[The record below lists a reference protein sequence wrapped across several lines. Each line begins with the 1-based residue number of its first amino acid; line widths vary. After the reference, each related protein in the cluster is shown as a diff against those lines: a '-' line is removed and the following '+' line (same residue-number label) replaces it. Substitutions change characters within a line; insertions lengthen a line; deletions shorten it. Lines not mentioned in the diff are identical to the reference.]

1 MRKIPILTL
10 VCCLLWFA
18 GYGQDRYYY
27 AFNKKVYL
35 KASTTKMLVRFKTP
49 KEGFQIDQMTQ
60 RTKLKYEAKSLDFT
74 HKTYM
79 VNLKDQAAMQSFQ
92 SSLGEE
98 PASIQPVYL
107 SQDGLEVGVTNE
119 IMVRFKDGVDPIKM
133 IGLHKALGVKVKK
146 IAVNYVLLEVPAKA
160 DVFSMANYYQESG
173 LAVYS
178 HPNFIMKLQKTAYI
192 PNDSYFNKQFYLH
205 NTGQTINDGRSG
217 TADADVDAPEAW
229 DITKGNSNI
238 VVAVIDE
245 GVTSNHPDLPNSRQ
259 VRLNGSNF
267 ASSVD
272 GTSANDPSPTGN
284 GNHGNACA
292 GIIGATQD
300 NNQGVTGVAP
310 NVKIMPIRIPF
321 GGGGS
326 NLLVDAVNFAWQNGA
341 DIISNSWGYGT
352 TNPNFVPA
360 LVQAFQDATTQ
371 GRNGKGSV
379 VLIAAGNTA
388 NQDGGNSGTV
398 NFPANINVSGV
409 ITVGS
414 SDRFDKQSDYSPTS
428 NPSSSNNQIVDL
440 VAPSHRDY
448 SEGGGGHRGFEVW
461 TIDIPGTPGYNSAQ
475 NNETLPS
482 SGTNNLAYTGRMGGT
497 SAATPLA
504 AGIAALVLSIDAD
517 LTQQEVFNILTQS
530 ADDVGGYNYVNGV
543 SNEMG
548 HGRVNAF
555 KAVQQAQGSG
565 NNCGTPGNV
574 ASANVTQN
582 AATVSWNA
590 VSGATQY
597 TVRYRVSGTSSWTT
611 ANAGT
616 QTSYSISGLSSNTTY
631 EVQVSATCASGTSPY
646 SASINFTTGGV
657 VQPTYCSSQGTNV
670 SYEYINSVAIGSI
683 NNTSQSDNGYGDY
696 TSLSTNLTAGGSASI
711 TITPGFPRGSSYNE
725 SYKVWIDFNRDGD
738 FADAGEEVFSQSSSS
753 AVSGSISIPAGAVS
767 GTTRMRVSMRYN
779 SAPASCGNFT
789 YGEVEDYS
797 VNITGGSG
805 ISSANTQTGPVTES
819 QTNPQIVE
827 ASFDLNTY
835 PNPTTKE
842 VNVNLQMSEET
853 EVSIAIINLKGQQVM
868 SKNTKIARAGLTER
882 LEVGHLKKGIYLM
895 TIRAKNGYQKTHK
908 IVIK

>member
-1 MRKIPILTL
+1 
-10 VCCLLWFA
+10 
-18 GYGQDRYYY
+18 
-27 AFNKKVYL
+27 
-35 KASTTKMLVRFKTP
+35 
-49 KEGFQIDQMTQ
+49 MTQ
-60 RTKLKYEAKSLDFT
+60 RTNLKYQAKALNYNHT
-74 HKTYM
+74 TYM
-79 VNLKDQAAMQSFQ
+79 VDLKDQAAMQSFQ
-92 SSLGEE
+92 NSLGNEA
-98 PASIQPVYL
+98 ASVQPVYL
-107 SQDGLEVGVTNE
+107 NQDGEEMGVTNE
-119 IMVRFKDGVDPIKM
+119 IMVHFKPGADPIKIM
-133 IGLHKALGVKVKK
+133 KIHNAMGIKVKK
-146 IAVNYVLLEVPAKA
+146 VAINYVLLEVPDKA
-160 DVFSMANYYQESG
+160 DVFSMANLYQESG

-178 HPNFIMKLQKTAYI
+178 HPNFILKLHKTAYI
-192 PNDSYFNKQFYLH
+192 PNDAYFNKQFYLH
-205 NTGQTINDGRSG
+205 NTGQTINDGNSG

-272 GTSANDPSPTGN
+272 GTNANDPSPTS

-300 NNQGVTGVAP
+300 NNQGVTGIAP
-310 NVKIMPIRIPF
+310 NVKIMPIRLSF
-321 GGGGS
+321 SGGGS
-326 NLLVDAVNFAWQNGA
+326 NLIVDAINFAWQNGA
-341 DIISNSWGYGT
+341 DIISNSWGYGSS
-352 TNPNFVPA
+352 NPNFIPA
-360 LVQAFQDATTQ
+360 MVQAFQDATTQ
-371 GRNGKGSV
+371 GRGGKGSV

-388 NQDGGNSGTV
+388 NQNGGNSGFV
-398 NFPANINVSGV
+398 GFPANINVSGV
-409 ITVGS
+409 ITVGA

-428 NPSSSNNQIVDL
+428 NSSSSNNQIIDL

-448 SEGGGGHRGFEVW
+448 SEGLEIW
-461 TIDIPGTPGYNSAQ
+461 TIDIPGTSGYNSGA
-475 NNETLPS
+475 LPS
-482 SGTNNLAYTGRMGGT
+482 SGTNYLSYTGRMGGT

-543 SNEMG
+543 SNQMG

-565 NNCGTPGNV
+565 NSCGTPASV
-574 ASANVTQN
+574 ASTGVTQN
-582 AATVSWNA
+582 AAIVSWNA

-597 TVRYRVSGTSSWTT
+597 TLRYRVAGTSSWTT
-611 ANAGT
+611 VNNGT
-616 QTSYSISGLSSNTTY
+616 QTSYTISGLSSNTTY
-631 EVQVSATCASGTSPY
+631 QVQVSATCASGTSPY
-646 SASINFTTGGV
+646 SASINFTTGGFV
-657 VQPTYCSSQGTNV
+657 PPTYCTSQGTNV
-670 SYEYINSVAIGSI
+670 SYEYINSVALGTI

-711 TITPGFPRGSSYNE
+711 TITPGFPRGSSYTE

-738 FADAGEEVFSQSSSS
+738 FTDAGEEVFSQSSSS

-779 SAPASCGNFT
+779 TAPASCGNFT

-805 ISSANTQTGPVTES
+805 VSINNGNQASPSVASEL
-819 QTNPQIVE
+819 NPQIME
-827 ASFDLNTY
+827 TSFQLSTY
-835 PNPTTKE
+835 PNPTTEE
-842 VNVNLQMSEET
+842 VNVSLQMPEET
-853 EVSIAIINLKGQQVM
+853 EVSITLINFQGQQVM
-868 SKNTKIARAGLTER
+868 SRSMNIARAGLTER
-882 LEVGHLKKGIYLM
+882 LNVSNLKKGIYLM
-895 TIRAKNGYQKTHK
+895 TIRAKNGYKQTQK